1 MRCLASVSYDGSKF
15 FGFQRLNNHLTVQ
28 GELERVLERIVKEKV
43 EVKGAGRTD
52 RGVHAYSQG
61 VSFDLKHDIPLDGL
75 KRAMNSLLCD
85 YVYVNRIEEVD
96 DDFHARFRAKKKVYE
111 YRINLGEYNPV
122 LNDYIYNYG
131 KSLNIKKMKE
141 ASRLL
146 VGAHSFKA
154 FTSGDR
160 DNYNSIIYSISFKKD
175 KDVLVIRFEG
185 KSFYRYMVRNLVGTL
200 INVGSGKFTISD
212 VKKMLEGENRQ
223 YQTVPA
229 CGLYLIKVFY

>member
-15 FGFQRLNNHLTVQ
+15 FGFQRLNNLLTVQ

-61 VSFDLKHDIPLDGL
+61 VSFDLKRDIPLDGL
-75 KRAMNSLLCD
+75 RRAMNSLLCD
-85 YVYVNRIEEVD
+85 YVYVNEIKEVD
-96 DDFHARFRAKKKVYE
+96 DGFHARFRARKKVYE
-111 YRINLGEYNPV
+111 YRINLGDYNPV

-146 VGAHSFKA
+146 VGAHSFKV